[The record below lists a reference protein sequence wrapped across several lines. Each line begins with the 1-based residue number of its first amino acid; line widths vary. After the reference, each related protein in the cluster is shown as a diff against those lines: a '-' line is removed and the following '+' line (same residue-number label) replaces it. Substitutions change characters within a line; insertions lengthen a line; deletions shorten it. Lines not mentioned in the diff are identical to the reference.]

1 MNQYEIKPGAK
12 FFKAFLK
19 FQKEAPVMPKDKKGY
34 GYNYTELKTLL
45 GLCKPVLDK
54 CGLVIMQPLQIG
66 SIDTILVHAESGEGI
81 VSTKD
86 YEIVALK
93 GMNNYQSEGA
103 GISYMR
109 RYAVASILGIVSDE
123 DIDGATPQPT
133 KQAPVSKAP
142 AKAKQLPTPPP
153 EGPRPV
159 KNNEQAKM
167 AKGFIEEHGIPQN
180 KWEQYFVLTDTL
192 KKWMI
197 KNVNV

>member
-12 FFKAFLK
+12 FFKAFLN

-54 CGLVIMQPLQIG
+54 HGLVIMQPLQIG

-123 DIDGATPQPT
+123 DVDAAAPQPAPKAQPKKATPKKLPAT
-133 KQAPVSKAP
+133 PKDGPKKVS
-142 AKAKQLPTPPP
+142 
-153 EGPRPV
+153 
-159 KNNEQAKM
+159 NNDQAKLAKSVSLRVM
-167 AKGFIEEHGIPQN
+167 AYLNN
-180 KWEQYFVLTDTL
+180 KWGDYFAMSDTVLA
-192 KKWMI
+192 WMT

>member
-54 CGLVIMQPLQIG
+54 HGLVIMQPLQIG

-133 KQAPVSKAP
+133 KQAPAKKAP
-142 AKAKQLPTPPP
+142 AKPKQLPSPPP
-153 EGPRPV
+153 GGPKV
-159 KNNEQAKM
+159 VSNNEQAKM
-167 AKGFIEEHGIPQN
+167 AKQFIEKNGIPHN
-180 KWEQYFVLTDTL
+180 KWSEYFTMSDTVLG
-192 KKWMI
+192 WMQ
-197 KNVNV
+197 KNVSV

>member
-12 FFKAFLK
+12 FFKAFLN

-54 CGLVIMQPLQIG
+54 HGLVIMQPLQIG

-81 VSTKD
+81 VSAKD

-123 DIDGATPQPT
+123 DVDAAAPQPAPKAQPKKATPKKLPAT
-133 KQAPVSKAP
+133 PKDGPKKVS
-142 AKAKQLPTPPP
+142 
-153 EGPRPV
+153 
-159 KNNEQAKM
+159 NNDQAKL
-167 AKGFIEEHGIPQN
+167 AKSFIESNGIPNN
-180 KWEQYFVLTDTL
+180 KWGDYFAMSDTVLA
-192 KKWMI
+192 WMT